1 MTDIKAE
8 DSYIS
13 YMMQK
18 LPKPQKG
25 EVRVVK
31 KGDSLWNIAK
41 EAVGSSKASKADIS
55 EYMLL
60 IAKANGLD
68 SFDKMNNIKAF
79 DKIYMPKVQKNIN
92 NSSQKANVVKSTTT
106 QSKNLSSQQSAK
118 PAAQQANM
126 TKTMT
131 PKPAPSVSKT
141 NATGEVKTINSKPVA
156 RTRAEQS
163 ALEMIAELCESK
175 NVYVEKAALML
186 DNNLYHVSVP
196 DTSRPAYEMS
206 KRSVMSVT
214 YDSSKNQI
222 SSVSFNDSKE
232 DINPYAYDYKM
243 DKNGKIYTNTGFD
256 DKLKGTLDSK
266 SLNQLNSVLREF
278 IPKTR

>member
-18 LPKPQKG
+18 LPEPQKG

-92 NSSQKANVVKSTTT
+92 NSSEKANVVKSTTA

-118 PAAQQANM
+118 PSAQQANM

-196 DTSRPAYEMS
+196 NTSRPAYEMS
-206 KRSVMSVT
+206 KRNVMSFT

-256 DKLKGTLDSK
+256 DKPKGTLDSK

-278 IPKTR
+278 IPKAR